1 VDTGLVD
8 VRDLMLEQAVKLCQS
23 SVAEEIELEPA
34 HRNLLEERMS
44 AVLLA
49 PAGAHFPRKDTSLG
63 AAGREDWNRLLYTF
77 YTQQDEAVSPCVF

>member
-1 VDTGLVD
+1 
-8 VRDLMLEQAVKLCQS
+8 MLEQAVKLCKS
-23 SVAEEIELEPA
+23 SVTEELEPA
-34 HRNLLEERMS
+34 HRNFLEERMS

-77 YTQQDEAVSPCVF
+77 YTQQGEDVSPCVL